1 MIRVLVAEDSP
12 TARTLLVSML
22 ESDPELRVV
31 AEAKNGLEAVEMAE
45 RLRPDLITMD
55 VQMPVMDGLTATQ
68 AIMSRIPTPIIV
80 VSSQADL
87 RQAELSLEATRAG
100 ALIVLPKPVGPT
112 SPGFAAQRDQLVSM
126 AKAMSKVIVVR
137 RWSSTGARTVTPPSV
152 PRLTERPAL
161 RHRTQLVAIGA
172 STGGPAALRDIF
184 AVLPKDFSVPIVVAQ
199 HIAKG
204 FVDALAHWLDGAGGL
219 HVIVATDGE
228 ALRPGTVYVAPD
240 DQHLGVGT
248 ALGGRLTIKLAQ
260 SPAIGSFRPSAT
272 HLFESVARAIGA
284 GVTAVILTGMGDDGV
299 RGLSAVRSAGGR
311 VIAQDEAS
319 CVIYGMPR
327 EAVRAG
333 VVDIIAPLSDIAG
346 HLMQVVA

>member
-12 TARTLLVSML
+12 TARTLIVSML

-31 AEAKNGLEAVEMAE
+31 AQAANGVEAVEMAE

-55 VQMPVMDGLTATQ
+55 VQMPEMDGLSATQ
-68 AIMSRIPTPIIV
+68 AIMSRFPTPIIV

-112 SPGFAAQRDQLVSM
+112 SPAFAAQRDQLISM
-126 AKAMSKVIVVR
+126 AKAMSKVKVVR
-137 RWSSTGARTVTPPSV
+137 RWTSTGGATTTPKSV
-152 PRLTERPAL
+152 PRISDRSPTRVRSKLI
-161 RHRTQLVAIGA
+161 AIGA

-184 AVLPKDFSVPIVVAQ
+184 AALPADFPVPILVVQ

-204 FVDALAHWLDGAGGL
+204 FVGPLAHWLNGAGPIRVL
-219 HVIVATDGE
+219 VAGE
-228 ALRPGTVYVAPD
+228 RDILRPATVYLAPD
-240 DQHLGVGT
+240 DHHLGVRVSGDGAFLT
-248 ALGGRLTIKLAQ
+248 ALSQA
-260 SPAIGSFRPSAT
+260 PAIGSFRPSAT
-272 HLFESVARAIGA
+272 HLFESAAGA
-284 GVTAVILTGMGDDGV
+284 FGNALTAAILTGMGDDGV
-299 RGLSAVRSAGGR
+299 KGLAAVRAAGGR

-333 VVDIIAPLSDIAG
+333 LVDVVASLSDIAG